1 MYLGP
6 LCFDEIFMPKPW
18 GGRAMSRVAGK
29 RLPPGEP
36 IGESWEL
43 ADHPRGTSVVAGG
56 PLAGKT
62 LRELM
67 RKHGRS
73 LLGRAS
79 RGERFPLLV
88 KVLDAKEQ
96 LSVQVH
102 PDDRCARRM
111 GLKDA
116 GKTEAWYVLDVRAGG
131 RMVMGLKSKRD
142 IPRLRGLAESG
153 ALAARLRVMRPR
165 QGEALLC
172 PAGAVHALGPGVV
185 VLEIQQNSDA
195 TFRLYD
201 WGRTGLDGKPRPLH
215 VKEGIRAIGRRAIT
229 VRCGRPRRLRGMMF
243 DAARLVSC
251 DKFVIDRWRVPR
263 PVRRDKAEHF
273 EILHVARGSGVLRD
287 PEWPDVRLR
296 RGRSVLVPACV
307 PAYRIMPRGA
317 MEIVRAAGPE

>member
-1 MYLGP
+1 MGP
-6 LCFDEIFMPKPW
+6 LSFDEIFKPKPW

-36 IGESWEL
+36 IGESWEV
-43 ADHPRGTSVVAGG
+43 ADHPHGTSVVAGG

-79 RGERFPLLV
+79 RGARFPLLV
-88 KVLDAKEQ
+88 KVLDAKEL

-111 GLKDA
+111 RLKDP
-116 GKTEAWYVLDVRAGG
+116 GKTEAWYVLEVRSHG
-131 RMVMGLKSKRD
+131 RMVTGLRSKQD

-153 ALAARLRVMRPR
+153 ALGTRLQITRPR

-172 PAGAVHALGPGVV
+172 PAPAVHGLGPGIV

-201 WGRTGLDGKPRPLH
+201 WGRVGLDGKPRALH
-215 VKEGIRAIGRRAIT
+215 VKEGMRAIGDRMVRVRRQ
-229 VRCGRPRRLRGMMF
+229 RSRRVSGMPF
-243 DAARLVSC
+243 SATRLVSC
-251 DKFVIDRWRVPR
+251 EKFVVDRWRVPR
-263 PVRRDKAEHF
+263 AVRREKAEQF
-273 EILHVARGSGVLRD
+273 EILHVTRGSGILRD
-287 PEWPDVRLR
+287 PEWPDIRLR
-296 RGRSVLVPACV
+296 RGRTVLVPSCV
-307 PAYRIMPRGA
+307 RAYAVRPRGA
-317 MEIVRAAGPE
+317 LEIIRAAEPE